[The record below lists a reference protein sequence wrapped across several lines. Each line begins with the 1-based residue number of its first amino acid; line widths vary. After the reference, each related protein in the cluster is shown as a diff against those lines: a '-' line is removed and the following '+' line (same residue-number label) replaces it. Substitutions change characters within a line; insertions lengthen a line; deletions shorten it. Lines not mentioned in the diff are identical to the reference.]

1 MPLRNRVTPF
11 GEIVAPP
18 PGSPARG
25 DFFGNRGCLHD
36 DAGQIRRA
44 WRSRAWITCVLQFKG
59 RHRALLQPRRYTE
72 LFFLDEAT
80 AFAAGHRPCGECRWH
95 DYQRFRAGW
104 PALAGQ
110 PVDAVDAVLQR
121 ERVDPAGRRITRPA
135 ATAGLPD
142 GTMVA
147 LADAPANAFLK
158 WGDRLYPWSHD
169 GYGRPRPA
177 PETVLALTPP
187 ALLAVL
193 ARGYRLAIHRT
204 GPAQDPRMAKILG
217 NPGLK

>member
-11 GEIVAPP
+11 GEIVVPP

-59 RHRALLQPRRYTE
+59 RHRTLLQPRRYTE

-95 DYQRFRAGW
+95 DYQRFRACW

-110 PVDAVDAVLQR
+110 PVAAVDAVLQR
-121 ERVDPAGRRITRPA
+121 ERLDPAGRIERPL
-135 ATAGLPD
+135 AGLPD
-142 GTMVA
+142 GAMVA
-147 LADAPANAFLK
+147 LAAAPGAAFLK
-158 WGDRLYPWSHD
+158 WGARLYPWSHD
-169 GYGRPRPA
+169 GYGPPRPA
-177 PETVLALTPP
+177 PAAALVLTPP
-187 ALLAVL
+187 ALAAVL
-193 ARGYRLAIHRT
+193 ARGYRLAIHRS
-204 GPAQDPRMAKILG
+204 GPP
-217 NPGLK
+217 PG